1 MKSLVNLIKTFSH
14 LSFLLLLISS
24 KIELEEDLINL
35 SNYTYPSPSDK
46 AYVYIPILATNDL
59 HGGIFPSKFADS
71 NKKRYSN
78 GGANY
83 LYSYKKIL
91 KEEWGDRLI
100 WLDGGDQFQGTIEC
114 MLSDCLIMKDFY
126 NKAGIDGI
134 ALGNHDFDYGIDHLK
149 QYVKEMKFPL
159 IVANVKEK
167 SSGKY
172 LYEIWE
178 NVKAYQIYEYKVD
191 TPKRE
196 GIIKIGVIGLAT
208 IQSYTTTATDINGFD
223 ITNYVEETKKWRDY
237 LVNQE
242 NCTAVLVLPH
252 FGPMCNKD
260 GEAKYELK
268 VRGINEIQKMCD
280 SGQEI
285 MAYLKELKEKD
296 ILIDGVVAAHVHDIV
311 HHWISDVPVVES
323 SGADYFNILYLPF
336 TYRYGKKIY
345 TFEKDR
351 VAIEGP
357 VPICEKIWPDSKN
370 CEYKYQDSSVMKKF
384 TYHGK
389 EVTLDPEM
397 KNVLQYWEKFIDEK
411 INNDFAVADDEINKV
426 DDAESSLANFVNDVG
441 RIVTDSDICFFNS
454 GGIRANWHR
463 GPINELDL
471 FKVFPFN
478 NTWIRF
484 EMTGEEVLHMFQILD
499 LRYFYPSSGLI
510 HNYRYKNK
518 QYEVKSLTVYDGF
531 DEKPLDLKKTYKI
544 CTNDF
549 LAEGGSQMKNVRKWY
564 KELRNKKDFGIIR
577 ELIKGFLQK
586 MKGHIKADKFMDKN
600 YPKYI
605 IEK

>member
-1 MKSLVNLIKTFSH
+1 MKSLINLIKTFSH
-14 LSFLLLLISS
+14 LCFLILIISS
-24 KIELEEDLINL
+24 KIESEEDLINL
-35 SNYTYPSPSDK
+35 SNYTYPSPSDSSF
-46 AYVYIPILATNDL
+46 VYIPILATNDL

-126 NKAGIDGI
+126 NQAGIDAI
-134 ALGNHDFDYGIDHLK
+134 ALGNHDFDYGIDYLK
-149 QYVKEMKFPL
+149 EYVKKMNFPL
-159 IVANVKEK
+159 VVANVKEV

-172 LYEIWE
+172 LYETWD
-178 NVKAYQIYEYKVD
+178 NVKAYQIYEYKVNI
-191 TPKRE
+191 TGKE
-196 GIIKIGVIGLAT
+196 GVIKIGVIGLAT
-208 IQSYTTTATDINGFD
+208 TQTKTMTATNVSSLD
-223 ITNYVEETKKWRDY
+223 ITDYVEETKKWRDY
-237 LVNQE
+237 LVNTE

-252 FGPMCNKD
+252 FGPMCSND
-260 GEAKYELK
+260 GAAKYELK
-268 VRGINEIQKMCD
+268 MREKKDNQKMCD
-280 SGQEI
+280 ETQEI
-285 MAYLKELKEKD
+285 MDYLKQLKAKNID
-296 ILIDGVVAAHVHDIV
+296 IDGVVAAHVHDIV

-336 TYRYGKKIY
+336 RYYKKSY
-345 TFEKDR
+345 TLAKDKIK
-351 VAIEGP
+351 IEGP
-357 VPICEKIWPDSKN
+357 VPVCEKIWPDSKN

-384 TYHGK
+384 TFHGK

-397 KNVLQYWEKFIDEK
+397 KTLLQYWEKFIDEK
-411 INNDFAVADDEINKV
+411 INNDLVETDDEITKKDNI
-426 DDAESSLANFVNDVG
+426 ESSLANFVNDVG
-441 RIVTDSDICFFNS
+441 RIVTDSDICFYNS
-454 GGIRANWHR
+454 GGIRADWHK

-478 NTWIRF
+478 NTWVRF

-499 LRYFYPSSGLI
+499 RWYFYPSTGLI
-510 HNYRYKNK
+510 HNYRYRNK
-518 QYEVKSLTVYDGF
+518 EYEIKSLIVYDGF
-531 DEKPLDLKKTYKI
+531 VETPLDLKKTYKI

-549 LAEGGSQMKNVRKWY
+549 LANGGSQMKNVRTWY

-577 ELIKGFLQK
+577 DLIKGFLQK
-586 MKGHIKADKFMDKN
+586 MKGHIREDKFIDKN

-605 IEK
+605 IEQ

>member
-178 NVKAYQIYEYKVD
+178 NVKAYQIYE
-191 TPKRE
+191 
-196 GIIKIGVIGLAT
+196 
-208 IQSYTTTATDINGFD
+208 
-223 ITNYVEETKKWRDY
+223 
-237 LVNQE
+237 
-242 NCTAVLVLPH
+242 
-252 FGPMCNKD
+252 
-260 GEAKYELK
+260 
-268 VRGINEIQKMCD
+268 
-280 SGQEI
+280 
-285 MAYLKELKEKD
+285 
-296 ILIDGVVAAHVHDIV
+296 
-311 HHWISDVPVVES
+311 
-323 SGADYFNILYLPF
+323 
-336 TYRYGKKIY
+336 
-345 TFEKDR
+345 
-351 VAIEGP
+351 
-357 VPICEKIWPDSKN
+357 
-370 CEYKYQDSSVMKKF
+370 
-384 TYHGK
+384 
-389 EVTLDPEM
+389 
-397 KNVLQYWEKFIDEK
+397 
-411 INNDFAVADDEINKV
+411 
-426 DDAESSLANFVNDVG
+426 
-441 RIVTDSDICFFNS
+441 
-454 GGIRANWHR
+454 
-463 GPINELDL
+463 
-471 FKVFPFN
+471 
-478 NTWIRF
+478 
-484 EMTGEEVLHMFQILD
+484 
-499 LRYFYPSSGLI
+499 
-510 HNYRYKNK
+510 
-518 QYEVKSLTVYDGF
+518 
-531 DEKPLDLKKTYKI
+531 
-544 CTNDF
+544 
-549 LAEGGSQMKNVRKWY
+549 
-564 KELRNKKDFGIIR
+564 
-577 ELIKGFLQK
+577 
-586 MKGHIKADKFMDKN
+586 
-600 YPKYI
+600 
-605 IEK
+605 